1 MDDFSDKVNALLSD
15 PKSMEK
21 IMSLAGMLSGG
32 GAPEGDSASEGAP
45 GPEGAAS
52 PGFDP
57 GSGVGSDLGID
68 PAMLSRIVRAL
79 GAIKK
84 NDPRIDLLLALR
96 ENLSEPRRK
105 KVDEAVQILRL
116 LSLVPML
123 REEGFLNGILGFGN
137 GP

>member
-21 IMSLAGMLSGG
+21 IMNLAGMLSGG
-32 GAPEGDSASEGAP
+32 GAPEGDSASGGAP

-57 GSGVGSDLGID
+57 GSGVGNDLGID

-105 KVDEAVQILRL
+105 KVDEAVQMLRL